1 MSQFWEIR
9 ITENETGVSEV
20 ANKQNYFDKINNKI
34 PNSVKEL
41 LDLGGNFVTFVTPTV
56 TIIGMII
63 AWATGKLS
71 SDNSWK
77 NITIFILSV
86 IIIILFYR
94 FMRQRAEH
102 KKEVEKLQDTYKNK
116 LQAAADARQKER
128 SIASQK
134 YYQLMHDYRNVI
146 NDLECSYKNGK
157 LTDEALT
164 ATVKGFLENAL
175 DYLVETLNEMTGQ
188 KVSGCVKAI
197 IGGNSNRISY
207 EDAKVNT
214 FVRSHNTVPARKSL
228 DIRDEQGVLLCG
240 NTDFMDIIAEDRN
253 RNDSVFYQPNL
264 KEYDQQLKAVG
275 KVYKNTTPHWE
286 QYYIGTIVA
295 PIRIASKRLF
305 YLDNEKKGQTRRR
318 NKKNVSV
325 YYTLGF
331 LCVDSLSADAFT
343 WEQKENYTYIVKA
356 YASTMFN
363 IMSKNQFYL
372 KKLHDKNNKAG
383 ILNDKEVQKT
393 NNLQ

>member
-1 MSQFWEIR
+1 ME
-9 ITENETGVSEV
+9 
-20 ANKQNYFDKINNKI
+20 NYFDKINNKI

-41 LDLGGNFVTFVTPTV
+41 LDISANFVTVGTSASA
-56 TIIGMII
+56 IIVMII
-63 AWATGKLS
+63 SWITGKDLS
-71 SDNSWK
+71 NNLWK
-77 NITIFILSV
+77 NITIFILS
-86 IIIILFYR
+86 IIILIFFYR

-102 KKEVEKLQDTYKNK
+102 KKEVEELRVVCKNE
-116 LQAAADARQKER
+116 LQAVSEARQKER
-128 SIASQK
+128 NIASQK

-146 NDLECSYKNGK
+146 NDLEFSYKKGR

-175 DYLVETLNEMTGQ
+175 DYLVDTLNEMTGQ

-207 EDAKVNT
+207 EDAKVST

-228 DIRDEQGVLLCG
+228 DIRDEQGVLLCD

-253 RNDSVFYQPNL
+253 KNDSVFYQPNL
-264 KEYDQQLKAVG
+264 KEYDQQLKMVG

-372 KKLHDKNNKAG
+372 KRLHDRNNKAG
-383 ILNDKEVQKT
+383 IPNDSELPKT